1 MRSQRPR
8 PRSGR
13 RVARVFVASAAVLAV
28 SGCSALG
35 LSDTAETGPPRI
47 SPNPQPDVAAAMV
60 EGRPAPDARMNACE
74 LLDLTPAELIEL
86 TDADMPEVEPIGS
99 GDLGLICTYGGP
111 GSPELYEMQ
120 QEEAET
126 ESEAGSELDAEDQS
140 ETGTTASE
148 DTESETES
156 ETDAETDAEAEAGE
170 EPEAVQ
176 DADGVTTEGESTNSP
191 TTTTTTAGER
201 DDVPD
206 TVAAGVVKP
215 RGGPQA
221 ALRGQPTMLGV
232 RYACSE
238 VRGGDAA
245 TVEAAPPAAPGAP
258 TSVAP
263 ELDTAY
269 IDCVA
274 APTGGGVEVHT
285 ILVADDDLWHIT
297 LISPETPRS
306 PETEARAL
314 RGLHRVA
321 EHILD

>member
-8 PRSGR
+8 PRPGR
-13 RVARVFVASAAVLAV
+13 RVARGFVASAAVLAV
-28 SGCSALG
+28 SGCTALG
-35 LSDTAETGPPRI
+35 TSDTAENGPPRI
-47 SPNPQPDVAAAMV
+47 SPNPMPDVAAAMV
-60 EGRPAPDARMNACE
+60 DGRPAPDERLNACE

-99 GDLGLICTYGGP
+99 GDLGLMCTYGGP
-111 GSPELYEMQ
+111 GSPELYELQ
-120 QEEAET
+120 QAEAE
-126 ESEAGSELDAEDQS
+126 
-140 ETGTTASE
+140 
-148 DTESETES
+148 
-156 ETDAETDAEAEAGE
+156 AETDADADDEDETETEAETLEDAEAAAEAEDGE
-170 EPEAVQ
+170 EPGVVP
-176 DADGVTTEGESTNSP
+176 DADALTPEVKPMPTSTP
-191 TTTTTTAGER
+191 TTATTGER
-201 DDVPD
+201 EDVPD
-206 TVAAGVVKP
+206 TFAAGVVTP

-221 ALRGQPTMLGV
+221 ALRGQPAMLGA

-245 TVEAAPPAAPGAP
+245 SVEAAPPAAPEAP
-258 TSVAP
+258 APVEP

-285 ILVADDDLWHIT
+285 ILIADDDLWHIT

-306 PETEARAL
+306 PEAEARAL
-314 RGLHRVA
+314 EGLHRVA

>member
-8 PRSGR
+8 PGTGGR
-13 RVARVFVASAAVLAV
+13 IARGFVASAAMVAV

-35 LSDTAETGPPRI
+35 FSDAGETGPPRI
-47 SPNPQPDVAAAMV
+47 SPEPRPDIAAAMV
-60 EGRPAPDARMNACE
+60 EGRPDPDTRLNACE

-99 GDLGLICTYGGP
+99 GNLGLMCTYGGP

-120 QEEAET
+120 QAEA
-126 ESEAGSELDAEDQS
+126 
-140 ETGTTASE
+140 
-148 DTESETES
+148 
-156 ETDAETDAEAEAGE
+156 DAEAEA
-170 EPEAVQ
+170 EAG
-176 DADGVTTEGESTNSP
+176 ADTTTEVKPMPTTSP
-191 TTTTTTAGER
+191 TTTRTTTGER
-201 DDVPD
+201 DEIPD
-206 TVAAGVVKP
+206 TFAAGVVKP

-221 ALRGQPTMLGV
+221 ALRGQPAMLGV

-238 VRGGDAA
+238 IRGADGASIED
-245 TVEAAPPAAPGAP
+245 APPAAPEAP
-258 TSVAP
+258 APVRP

-285 ILVADDDLWHIT
+285 ILIADNDLWHIT

-306 PETEARAL
+306 PDAEARAL
-314 RGLHRVA
+314 EGLRRVA

>member
-8 PRSGR
+8 PGTGGR
-13 RVARVFVASAAVLAV
+13 IARGFVASVAMVAV

-35 LSDTAETGPPRI
+35 FSDAGETGPPRI
-47 SPNPQPDVAAAMV
+47 SPEPRPDIAAAMV
-60 EGRPAPDARMNACE
+60 EGRPDPDTRLNACE

-99 GDLGLICTYGGP
+99 GDLGLMCTYGGP

-120 QEEAET
+120 QAEA
-126 ESEAGSELDAEDQS
+126 
-140 ETGTTASE
+140 
-148 DTESETES
+148 
-156 ETDAETDAEAEAGE
+156 DAEAEAEAEAEAGAEAEDGSETGTGTATGTTATGTADPGDGTGE
-170 EPEAVQ
+170 EPESVAG
-176 DADGVTTEGESTNSP
+176 ADTTTEVKPMPTTSP
-191 TTTTTTAGER
+191 TTTRTTTGER
-201 DDVPD
+201 DEIPD
-206 TVAAGVVKP
+206 TFAAGVVKP

-221 ALRGQPTMLGV
+221 ALRGQPAMLGV

-238 VRGGDAA
+238 IRGADGASIED
-245 TVEAAPPAAPGAP
+245 APPAAPEAP
-258 TSVAP
+258 APVRP

-285 ILVADDDLWHIT
+285 ILIADNDLWHIT

-306 PETEARAL
+306 PDAEARAL
-314 RGLHRVA
+314 EGLRRVA